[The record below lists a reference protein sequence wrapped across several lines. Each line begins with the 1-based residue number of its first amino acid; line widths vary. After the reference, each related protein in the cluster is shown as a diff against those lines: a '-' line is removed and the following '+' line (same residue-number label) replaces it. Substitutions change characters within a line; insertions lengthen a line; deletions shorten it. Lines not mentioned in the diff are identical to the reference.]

1 MPAALLL
8 LLAVLPLS
16 AAAAVPQ
23 APEAWLNVFAQGRV
37 LPPGATHARALY
49 YLEFQPRFG
58 LSPARADKVLL
69 RGAVGWEVT
78 RGVTLWAGV
87 GAIPRFD
94 GSDWLVSET
103 RLWQQ
108 LMLSGS
114 LGPQFQG
121 LLRLRLEERA
131 FENAPELS
139 WRARLMLRGVY
150 TPPAGGNTTWGLVV
164 FDEYFHGVAGVEG
177 KQGFDQN
184 RAFAGV
190 LHRFTPWMSVEA
202 GYLNVYSR
210 LPSEKMAHT
219 FLVQTIF
226 NLL

>member
-1 MPAALLL
+1 MPRLLVLLALLPVT
-8 LLAVLPLS
+8 AS
-16 AAAAVPQ
+16 AEAIQ
-23 APEAWLNVFAQGRV
+23 ASEAWLNVFAQGRM
-37 LPPGATHARALY
+37 LPPGEAHSRALY
-49 YLEFQPRFG
+49 YLELQPRFG
-58 LSPARADKVLL
+58 LAPGRADKVLL

-78 RGVTLWAGV
+78 RGISLWAGV

-94 GSDWLVSET
+94 GGDWLVSET

-114 LGPQFQG
+114 LGPQLQG

-150 TPPAGGNTTWGLVV
+150 TPPLGGNTTWALVA

-177 KQGFDQN
+177 KLGFDQN

-190 LHRFTPWMSVEA
+190 LHRFTPWASVEA

-210 LPSEKMAHT
+210 LPSDKMAHT

>member
-1 MPAALLL
+1 MSRLLVL
-8 LLAVLPLS
+8 LTLVPTVASAEAVQTS
-16 AAAAVPQ
+16 
-23 APEAWLNVFAQGRV
+23 EAWLNVFAQGRMV
-37 LPPGATHARALY
+37 PPGETHSRTLY
-49 YLEFQPRFG
+49 YLELQPRFSLELG
-58 LSPARADKVLL
+58 RADKVLL

-78 RGVTLWAGV
+78 KGVTLWAGV

-94 GSDWLVSET
+94 GTDWLVSET

-114 LGPQFQG
+114 FGPQLQG

-131 FENAPELS
+131 FENAPDLS

-150 TPPAGGNTTWGLVV
+150 TPAIGGNTTWALVA
-164 FDEYFHGVAGVEG
+164 FDEYFHGIAGVEG
-177 KQGFDQN
+177 KLGFDQN

-190 LHRFTPWMSVEA
+190 LHRFTPWMSVET

-210 LPSEKMAHT
+210 LPSEKMSHT
-219 FLVQTIF
+219 FLVQTII